1 MESLRPLIQ
10 WCILPA
16 WVWLGTGCT
25 TLEGWKTGD
34 HRVPPI
40 AAPTPPAAPIQP
52 AGSFSTNQSVASPLD
67 ANATSSHVPRS
78 SKPWSGVNKLL
89 GREKARPVAEV
100 ATAWRNKI
108 EYLPNPAANGA
119 MQPGLAGQVFLYTAE
134 AKPAVADGS
143 LIVDLIDETPR
154 PPGVP
159 PLTPERWEFKKD
171 VLKNLRTLDE
181 RFGEC
186 YVIFL
191 PWPTYRP
198 DVTHIRL
205 RVRYEP
211 DGGGFPIYA
220 PETRLILGAA
230 SGSIS
235 DVAAAGPS
243 QPRPESPTGPGL
255 GVFRFGGESAPP
267 GTGTNPSPASRST
280 PTPPRWRVLEITP
293 PARST
298 PAGTSAPAPATPPPA
313 TAPSAVPG
321 TPSGNASS
329 SSAPEP
335 PVSMPPGLQPAR
347 PVHSPAASSPS
358 DGSPVL
364 PPPPLV
370 PGPLP
375 E

>member
-1 MESLRPLIQ
+1 MESVRPLIR
-10 WCILPA
+10 WCVLPA
-16 WVWLGTGCT
+16 WVGLATGCT
-25 TLEGWKTGD
+25 TLESWKTND

-40 AAPTPPAAPIQP
+40 AAPTPPSAPIQP
-52 AGSFSTNQSVASPLD
+52 AGNFSTSQSAGSALD
-67 ANATSSHVPRS
+67 PTVPTTPVHRS
-78 SKPWSGVNKLL
+78 SKPWSGVSKLL
-89 GREKARPVAEV
+89 GREKAQPVAEV

-108 EYLPNPAANGA
+108 EYLPNPAAGGA

-134 AKPAVADGS
+134 AKPAVANGN

-211 DGGGFPIYA
+211 EGGGFPIYA

-235 DVAAAGPS
+235 DVAAAGPY
-243 QPRPESPTGPGL
+243 QPRPQSPTGPGM
-255 GVFRFGGESAPP
+255 GVFRFGGESTAPP
-267 GTGTNPSPASRST
+267 INANHSPVSRSA
-280 PTPPRWRVLEITP
+280 PSRWRVLEITP
-293 PARST
+293 PARSM
-298 PAGTSAPAPATPPPA
+298 PAGNPTPSPATSPPA
-313 TAPSAVPG
+313 TSPASVPG
-321 TPSGNASS
+321 TPLGTAPS

-335 PVSMPPGLQPAR
+335 PPSMPPGLEPAR
-347 PVHSPAASSPS
+347 PANSPAVAPS
-358 DGSPVL
+358 TSNGSPLL